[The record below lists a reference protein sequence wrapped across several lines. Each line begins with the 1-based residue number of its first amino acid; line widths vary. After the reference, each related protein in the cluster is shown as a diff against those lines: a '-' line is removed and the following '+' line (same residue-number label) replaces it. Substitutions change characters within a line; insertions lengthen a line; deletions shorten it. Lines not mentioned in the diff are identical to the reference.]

1 MALIVCALEGFGTS
15 DTCNKKK
22 GVRRVFAAQGSLI
35 DWEAMLADPTKF
47 NPATEQIIDYAY
59 KTGGEHVELTF
70 ERKSGQFD
78 ATYTR
83 DTGFYD
89 VILQMIL
96 NGKDLTR
103 TNAIKRMIACCD
115 LSLHIF
121 MADGTQRVLGIDY
134 DGEAFDKPLM
144 KFEISRHLDSAGALE
159 GDESRDEL
167 DFNGQLEFAPL
178 YANVPVATLRA
189 SDGGVSINT
198 AYGPADGG
206 PDGFGPADGATAVYG
221 PEGGPVD
228 NNAPAATRKP
238 KAKTT
243 KS

>member
-1 MALIVCALEGFGTS
+1 MPLIVCELEGFGTS
-15 DTCNKKK
+15 TTCNKKK

-35 DWEAMLADPTKF
+35 DWEAMLTDNTKF
-47 NPATEQIIDYAY
+47 DPATEQILGYEY
-59 KTGGEHVELTF
+59 LTGGKHVELTF

-83 DTGFYD
+83 DTGYYD
-89 VILQMIL
+89 TILQMIL
-96 NGKDLTR
+96 NGKDRTR
-103 TNAIKRMIACCD
+103 TNSIKRMIACCD
-115 LSLHIF
+115 LSLHIY

-134 DGEAFDKPLM
+134 DGEAFDKPLL

-178 YANVPVATLRA
+178 FANVPVATLRA
-189 SDGGVSINT
+189 SAAPAVTT
-198 AYGPADGG
+198 AYGPAADGE
-206 PDGFGPADGATAVYG
+206 DGYGPAAGGTEVYG
-221 PEGGPVD
+221 PVAGSVEGEAEAVT
-228 NNAPAATRKP
+228 AKP
-238 KAKTT
+238 KPKTT